1 MGGVVKSVG
10 SLVLPAAGAAAG
22 FMIGGPTGAAIGAGI
37 GSSISGSQ
45 QQAKAAGQA
54 AQTQSAAAQA
64 GISEQQRQFDKLTEL
79 MSPYVTAGAGA
90 LGQQQAI
97 LGLQGAEAQ
106 KAAYAGVQQSPEFLA
121 MQQQGEN
128 ALLQQASATGGL
140 RGGNIQGALAQFRPG
155 LLNQLV
161 QQRYTN
167 LGGLTSL
174 GQASAAGQAGA
185 GMQSAGAIGNLLAQ
199 QGAALAGG
207 QIAKGG
213 QLQQTLGSVAGMAGI
228 AGGLGWKPF

>member
-1 MGGVVKSVG
+1 MSGVVSGVG
-10 SLVLPAAGAAAG
+10 KV
-22 FMIGGPTGAAIGAGI
+22 IGTFTG
-37 GSSISGSQ
+37 ST
-45 QQAKAAGQA
+45 QQAEAGKRAAEVQA
-54 AQTQSAAAQA
+54 GMSQA
-64 GISEQQRQFDKLTEL
+64 GIEEQRRQFDKLTEL

-97 LGLQGAEAQ
+97 LGLQGAQAQ
-106 KAAYAGVQQSPEFLA
+106 QAAYSGIQQSPEFLA

-161 QQRYTN
+161 QQRYAN
-167 LGGLTSL
+167 LGGITSL

-185 GMQSAGAIGNLLAQ
+185 GMQSAGAIANLLAQ
-199 QGAALAGG
+199 QGAAQAGG
-207 QIAKGG
+207 IMAKGG
-213 QLQQTLGSVAGMAGI
+213 LQRNVFGDIMSIAGAAAAAQKQSAGI
-228 AGGLGWKPF
+228 PQTGQKSFQ

>member
-10 SLVLPAAGAAAG
+10 NLVLPAAGAAAG

-106 KAAYAGVQQSPEFLA
+106 KAAYAGIQQSPEFLA

-161 QQRYTN
+161 QQRYAN
-167 LGGLTSL
+167 LGGITSL

-207 QIAKGG
+207 QIAQGR

>member
-106 KAAYAGVQQSPEFLA
+106 KAAYAGIQQSPEFLA

-161 QQRYTN
+161 QQRYAN
-167 LGGLTSL
+167 LGGITSL

-207 QIAKGG
+207 QIAQGR

>member
-1 MGGVVKSVG
+1 MSGIVSGVGKVIGTFTGATQQAEAGKKAAEVQ
-10 SLVLPAAGAAAG
+10 AGAAQEG
-22 FMIGGPTGAAIGAGI
+22 M
-37 GSSISGSQ
+37 
-45 QQAKAAGQA
+45 
-54 AQTQSAAAQA
+54 
-64 GISEQQRQFDKLTEL
+64 SEQRRQFDELIKL

-106 KAAYAGVQQSPEFLA
+106 KAAYTGIEQSPEFLA

-155 LLNQLV
+155 LLNQLI
-161 QQRYTN
+161 QQKYAN

-185 GMQSAGAIGNLLAQ
+185 GMQSAGAIADLLAQ
-199 QGAALAGG
+199 QGAAQAGG
-207 QIAKGG
+207 IMAKGG
-213 QLQQTLGSVAGMAGI
+213 LQRQVFGDLLATAFAASKFVPGAGGGQQPTPASTQQTGQKI
-228 AGGLGWKPF
+228 F

>member
-22 FMIGGPTGAAIGAGI
+22 FMIGGPAGAAVGAGI
-37 GSSISGSQ
+37 GASIGGAQ
-45 QQAKAAGQA
+45 QQADAAQQA
-54 AQTQSAAAQA
+54 AQTQAGASQA
-64 GISEQQRQFDKLTEL
+64 GILEQRRQFDKLTEL
-79 MSPYVTAGAGA
+79 MSPYVTAGTGA

-97 LGLQGAEAQ
+97 LGLQGTEAQ
-106 KAAYAGVQQSPEFLA
+106 KAAYAGIQQSPEFLA

>member
-1 MGGVVKSVG
+1 MSGIVSGVGKVIGTFTGATQQAEAGKKAAEVQ
-10 SLVLPAAGAAAG
+10 AGAAQEG
-22 FMIGGPTGAAIGAGI
+22 M
-37 GSSISGSQ
+37 
-45 QQAKAAGQA
+45 
-54 AQTQSAAAQA
+54 
-64 GISEQQRQFDKLTEL
+64 SEQRRQFDALIKL

-106 KAAYAGVQQSPEFLA
+106 KAAYTGIEQSPEFLA

-155 LLNQLV
+155 LLNQLI
-161 QQRYTN
+161 QQKYAN

-185 GMQSAGAIGNLLAQ
+185 GMQSAGAIADLLAQ
-199 QGAALAGG
+199 QGAAQAGG
-207 QIAKGG
+207 IMAKGG
-213 QLQQTLGSVAGMAGI
+213 LQRQAFGDLLAIATAASKFVPGASGGQQPTPASTQQTGQKI
-228 AGGLGWKPF
+228 F